1 MSQPLRIVDHHPAT
15 DNVLQEVLDGLSRTP
30 PQLPAKLFYDEV
42 GSKLFDRIT
51 ELDAYYPMRTETAI
65 MEAHGAEMAAA
76 IGPAAMVVEYGAG
89 SSVKTRILLDHLDD
103 PVAYVPIDISRDHL
117 MLSAGQLADNYPGIE
132 VLPVCADYEQPIELP
147 ETSRPVS
154 EHVVYFPGS
163 TIGNFHHDDA
173 RHFLDRA
180 AHLSARSHDG
190 ALLIGVDLQKD
201 SRVLHN
207 AYNDEEGVTAEF
219 NLNMLTHINRMFG
232 ADFDT
237 DRFRHVA
244 FYNDVDGRIEMHLE
258 SLTRQTVAIAGQSF
272 SFGEGDRI
280 WTESSYKYT
289 VEGFAELAA
298 SAGYQPEAVWK
309 DPANLF
315 SVQYYTVS

>member
-15 DNVLQEVLDGLSRTP
+15 DNVLQEILDGLSLTP
-30 PQLPAKLFYDEV
+30 PQLSAKLFYDER

-51 ELDAYYPMRTETAI
+51 ELEEYYPMRTETAI

-76 IGPAAMVVEYGAG
+76 IGPAAMIVEYGAG
-89 SSVKTRILLDHLDD
+89 SSGKTRTLLDHLDD
-103 PVAYVPIDISRDHL
+103 PVAYFPIDISRDHL
-117 MLSAGQLADNYPGIE
+117 AASAGLLARDYPGIE

-163 TIGNFHHDDA
+163 TIGNFHRDDA
-173 RHFLDRA
+173 RRFLERA
-180 AHLSARSHDG
+180 AHLSARHHDG

-201 SRVLHN
+201 DQVLHA
-207 AYNDEEGVTAEF
+207 AYNDSEGVTAEF
-219 NLNMLTHINRMFG
+219 NLNMLTHINRVFG
-232 ADFDT
+232 ANFDT
-237 DRFRHVA
+237 DRFRHIA
-244 FYNDVDGRIEMHLE
+244 FYNDLDGRIEMHVE
-258 SLTRQTVAIAGQSF
+258 SETRQTVKIAGRSF
-272 SFGEGDRI
+272 TFGEGERI

-298 SAGYQPEAVWK
+298 SAGYRLEAVWK
-309 DPANLF
+309 DPADLF

>member
-15 DNVLQEVLDGLSRTP
+15 DNVLQEVLDGLSSTP
-30 PQLPAKLFYDEV
+30 PQLPAKLFYDER
-42 GSKLFDRIT
+42 GSQLFDRIT
-51 ELDAYYPMRTETAI
+51 ELDEYYPMRAETAI
-65 MEAHGAEMAAA
+65 MEAHSADMAAA
-76 IGPAAMVVEYGAG
+76 IGPAAMAVEYGAG
-89 SSVKTRILLDHLDD
+89 SSVKTRILLNHLED

-117 MLSAGQLADNYPGIE
+117 KASAGALAADYPGLE

-147 ETSRPVS
+147 ETTRPVS

-163 TIGNFHHDDA
+163 TIGNFHREDA
-173 RHFLDRA
+173 HRFLERA
-180 AHLSARSHDG
+180 AHLSARHHDG

-201 SRVLHN
+201 DHILHA
-207 AYNDEEGVTAEF
+207 AYNDGEGVTAAF
-219 NLNMLTHINRMFG
+219 NLNMLTHINRVFG

-244 FYNDVDGRIEMHLE
+244 FYNNVDGRIEMHLE
-258 SLTRQTVAIAGQSF
+258 SRTRQSVALAGRRF
-272 SFGEGDRI
+272 RFEAGERI

-289 VEGFAELAA
+289 VEGFAEIAA
-298 SAGYQPEAVWK
+298 AAGYRFEAAWK
-309 DPANLF
+309 DPAELF

>member
-15 DNVLQEVLDGLSRTP
+15 DNILREVLDGLAGTP
-30 PQLPAKLFYDEV
+30 PQLSPKFFYDER

-51 ELDAYYPMRTETAI
+51 ELDEYYPMRTETAI
-65 MEAHGAEMAAA
+65 MEAHGAEMASA
-76 IGPAAMVVEYGAG
+76 IGPAAMIVEYGAG
-89 SSVKTRILLDHLDD
+89 SSVKTRILLDHLED

-117 MLSAGQLADNYPGIE
+117 KASAEQLAGDYPDIE
-132 VLPVCADYEQPIELP
+132 VLPVCADYEQPVELP
-147 ETSRPVS
+147 ATSRPVS
-154 EHVVYFPGS
+154 EHVVYIPGS
-163 TIGNFHHDDA
+163 TIGNFHPGAA
-173 RHFLDRA
+173 RRFLERA

-201 SRVLHN
+201 DRVLHN
-207 AYNDEEGVTAEF
+207 AYNDKEGVTAEF
-219 NLNMLTHINRMFG
+219 NLNMLTHINRLFD

-244 FYNDVDGRIEMHLE
+244 FYNDVEGRIEMHLE
-258 SLTRQTVAIAGQSF
+258 SRARQTVTIAGQTF
-272 SFGEGDRI
+272 RFDEGERI

-289 VEGFAELAA
+289 VDGFAELAA
-298 SAGYQPEAVWK
+298 SAGYRQEAVWK